1 MKEPSGNG
9 AFSWIKG
16 AILLLLLVCL
26 GILVLRLIPAEW
38 LEQDYLDSR
47 LQQAGALAPLVFV
60 LVKALV
66 VLTIVPVAP
75 LDVAAGALF
84 GPLEGSIYSIIGSE
98 AGAIACFYLARYLGR
113 DAISRLMKR
122 DIVFCDRCAEKHLA
136 ILIFFARLEPMISF
150 ALVSYGAG
158 LTNISFSAY
167 AISTFLGMA
176 PITIALNY
184 YGKSFLSGNMV
195 LQIVLG
201 LVLVILMFLV
211 PIWIKRRNPWGLYEK
226 MKGEKERGD

>member
-1 MKEPSGNG
+1 MREHSGNG
-9 AFSWIKG
+9 AFPWFKG
-16 AILLLLLVCL
+16 AVLLLLLVCL

-38 LEQDYLDSR
+38 LEQEYLDRR
-47 LQQAGALAPLVFV
+47 LQQAGALAPLVFM

-66 VLTIVPVAP
+66 VVTIVPVAP

-84 GPLEGSIYSIIGSE
+84 GPLEGSIYS
-98 AGAIACFYLARYLGR
+98 
-113 DAISRLMKR
+113 
-122 DIVFCDRCAEKHLA
+122 
-136 ILIFFARLEPMISF
+136 

-184 YGKSFLSGNMV
+184 YGRSFMSGNLA

-201 LVLVILMFLV
+201 LVLVVLMFLV